1 MSIRERKLGR
11 AERKE
16 RKARLKAAQNEGAEA
31 EAELKRKEEEEEE
44 KRRQEGDRLEYY
56 CHYVEFN
63 KVRRRLRLLKTA
75 FFSQTDLALARS
87 VLTNGSQRPASSSR
101 AKSNG
106 PYLPRRPHPPLAR
119 LARTAAK
126 PPSSLPLLPRPLLLP
141 SAAQPPRRRRLS
153 TPETFCEKR
162 RSRRRTSRA

>member
-63 KVRRRLRLLKTA
+63 KVRKRFRFPKSPSSRRLTWL
-75 FFSQTDLALARS
+75 SLAASRRMGRCVPHSPLARS
-87 VLTNGSQRPASSSR
+87 
-101 AKSNG
+101 
-106 PYLPRRPHPPLAR
+106 
-119 LARTAAK
+119 
-126 PPSSLPLLPRPLLLP
+126 
-141 SAAQPPRRRRLS
+141 
-153 TPETFCEKR
+153 
-162 RSRRRTSRA
+162 